1 MATVDAVRTQNGA
14 GRKRAVISRDRVKRA
29 AREAMKQAEAALAEG
44 DSRKARE
51 LTGVMRE
58 MMQLL
63 RELQGGESQS
73 VTVCFIGDTEEAAR

>member
-1 MATVDAVRTQNGA
+1 MDAVRTQNGA

-44 DSRKARE
+44 DSRRARE

-63 RELQGGESQS
+63 RELQ
-73 VTVCFIGDTEEAAR
+73 VGDTEEAAR